1 MVLNHI
7 LVLNV
12 LRRVSSGGRVK
23 RKVEE
28 SQMVKVMDCKNEEN
42 QVTRKTDDSNSVC
55 YAAISALQLD
65 DSMLFRFSLSL
76 DNTKT

>member
-1 MVLNHI
+1 
-7 LVLNV
+7 
-12 LRRVSSGGRVK
+12 
-23 RKVEE
+23 
-28 SQMVKVMDCKNEEN
+28 MVKVMDCKNEEN

-76 DNTKT
+76 DNNKM